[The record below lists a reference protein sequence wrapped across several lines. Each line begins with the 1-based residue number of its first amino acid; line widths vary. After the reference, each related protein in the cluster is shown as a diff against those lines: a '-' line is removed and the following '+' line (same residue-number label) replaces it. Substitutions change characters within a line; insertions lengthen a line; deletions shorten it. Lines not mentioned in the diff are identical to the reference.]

1 MPAAGT
7 MPTQLITFAGS
18 TVAVE
23 FEGDRPAQ
31 IVEFLFRDIPAMP
44 PQPPQFTYRLLA
56 VAGSDRLQLFRQD
69 ELLYEGDHAAEVADI
84 LLGNTCYHLAD
95 RSQGGL
101 LFHAAALAWHGHGLL
116 LPGTM
121 GAGKSTL
128 TAWLLGR
135 GFDYL
140 TDELVFIPHG
150 SSTVQAFARPL
161 NLKRPVRMVL
171 CDRLDFSQQA
181 GQMLSSVA
189 IDLVPPELLNP
200 STRLSEPSLSLIL
213 FPRYQA
219 GGEFALTSLTK
230 AQTGLEL
237 MQCLVNARN
246 LPEHGFPEI
255 TRLSKSTLAYIIN
268 YSSFNQIGD
277 RIETILHWLL

>member
-1 MPAAGT
+1 
-7 MPTQLITFAGS
+7 MPTRLITFAGS
-18 TVAVE
+18 TVAIE

-31 IVEFLFRDIPAMP
+31 IIEFLFRDIPAAS
-44 PQPPQFTYRLLA
+44 PQSPQFTYRLMA
-56 VAGSDRLQLFRQD
+56 EAESGRLQLFRQD
-69 ELLYEGDHAAEVADI
+69 ELLHQGERVAEVADI

-101 LFHAAALAWHGHGLL
+101 LVHAAGPAWRNRGLL

-161 NLKRPVRMVL
+161 NLKRPARLVL
-171 CDRLDFSQQA
+171 RDRLDFNQPA
-181 GQMLSSVA
+181 GHILSSAV
-189 IDLVPPELLNP
+189 IDLVPPALLNP
-200 STRLSEPSLSLIL
+200 FSRLSEPPLSLIL
-213 FPRYQA
+213 FPRYQP
-219 GGEFALTSLTK
+219 GGDFALTGLTK

-255 TRLSKSTLAYIIN
+255 SRLSRHTPAYKIN
-268 YSSFNQIGD
+268 YSSFDQIGD
-277 RIETILHWLL
+277 RIETILAS